1 VLAWTPEDAVAAR
14 EHLAALAAGLPDLRL
29 EDSGN
34 GHTRLLNRAKGIGWL
49 LVDHHGDGLLALWLK
64 SDQEEQTAL
73 VAQDPRRYFVPQYV
87 GKAGWIG
94 VRLDPAADPDW
105 DEIAA
110 LLQHAW
116 RLTARRTALREYDA
130 AHPPVPPG

>member
-1 VLAWTPEDAVAAR
+1 MLAWTPDDARLAR
-14 EHLAALAAGLPDLRL
+14 ARIAALSAGLPDLSL
-29 EDSGN
+29 EDSN

-49 LVDHHGDGLLALWLK
+49 LVDHHGDGRLDLWLK
-64 SDQEEQTAL
+64 SDQDEQEAL
-73 VAQDPRRYFVPQYV
+73 VAQDPGRYFVPQYV

-94 VRLDPAADPDW
+94 VHLDPGVDPDW

-116 RLTARRTALREYDA
+116 RLTARRSTLREYDD
-130 AHPPVPPG
+130 AHPPSHG